1 MKIKTLVFLL
11 GILLITGT
19 ARAQAYEHSG
29 GIRAGYTFGLSYKG
43 FFLHS
48 KNALEIDLG
57 YNRHGLNVSGL
68 YEIHREPFRKSK
80 QWLAYFGGG
89 VFGGEWDENLSMGLM
104 AVGGI
109 EYTLRKT
116 PLNFGLDWRPMLNG
130 YKNFGYDLLDFGL
143 AIRYRF
149 KL

>member
-1 MKIKTLVFLL
+1 MKLKVFSILA
-11 GILLITGT
+11 GILLLSGT
-19 ARAQAYEHSG
+19 ALAQPYEHSG
-29 GIRAGYTFGLSYKG
+29 GIRAGYTYGLSYKG

-48 KNALEIDLG
+48 MNALEVNLA
-57 YNRHGLNVSGL
+57 YNRHGLNISGL
-68 YEIHREPFRKSK
+68 YEIHMEPFRKNS

-89 VFGGEWDENLSMGLM
+89 VFGGQWDEDFSMGLM

-116 PLNFGLDWRPMLNG
+116 PLNFGLDWRPMLNA

-143 AIRYRF
+143 TIRYRF

>member
-1 MKIKTLVFLL
+1 MILHSIPILI
-11 GILLITGT
+11 GILLLSATGL
-19 ARAQAYEHSG
+19 AQPYEHAG
-29 GIRAGYTFGLSYKG
+29 GVRAGYTSGLSYKG

-48 KNALEIDLG
+48 MNAMELDLG
-57 YNRHGLNVSGL
+57 YNRHGLSIAGQ
-68 YEIHREPFRKSK
+68 YEIHMEPFRSSR
-80 QWLAYFGGG
+80 WLPYFGGG
-89 VFGGEWDENLSMGLM
+89 VFGGEWDEDFSMGLV

-116 PLNFGLDWRPMLNG
+116 PLNFGLDWRPMLNA

-143 AIRYRF
+143 TIRYRF